1 MSAQNNEVN
10 RNIDSETAEGHRVD
24 RLGLE
29 ESEDPGKK
37 MASRKAAELDDETE
51 GHGARF

>member
-10 RNIDSETAEGHRVD
+10 RNIDSETAEGHRI

-29 ESEDPGKK
+29 ESEDPGKRV
-37 MASRKAAELDDETE
+37 ASRKTAELDDETE
-51 GHGARF
+51 GHRSARR